1 MKGVEGY
8 SYVLTITDVFS
19 RWGMAIAL
27 KNLKSATIVTALRRT
42 AIPAGLGRPGEFLID
57 GGSEFKLQLEEAC
70 AAWGSKW
77 RPHTPHH
84 SSSAG
89 LVERFDKT
97 IELRLAHFSKECNC
111 SWLDAIPLAAEAYN
125 GSVHAALSK
134 GGNAFSPAEIW
145 LGRKLRFNSDVRPA
159 LHDRPTEVQ
168 QYGEW
173 LRLQTEAVKLW
184 IIDADAKYRATLE
197 TTHSRRTI
205 RELKVGDKVL
215 LHKPPERREKN
226 SGQEPWDGPWEVEE
240 T

>member
-1 MKGVEGY
+1 
-8 SYVLTITDVFS
+8 
-19 RWGMAIAL
+19 
-27 KNLKSATIVTALRRT
+27 
-42 AIPAGLGRPGEFLID
+42 
-57 GGSEFKLQLEEAC
+57 
-70 AAWGSKW
+70 
-77 RPHTPHH
+77 
-84 SSSAG
+84 
-89 LVERFDKT
+89 
-97 IELRLAHFSKECNC
+97 
-111 SWLDAIPLAAEAYN
+111 
-125 GSVHAALSK
+125 
-134 GGNAFSPAEIW
+134 
-145 LGRKLRFNSDVRPA
+145 LGRKLCSNSDVRPA

-240 T
+240 TGELPTDFKVKRIGARRGAIWQHIDNLKLKVEDEQSQPAEVAEQDVMQPAAESSRVYQVEAMRERQEQSNETLLGQVQRLCRCLVATRQEPNQSTAASAGVGLSVSASEAGKD